1 MTNTHMP
8 ELAKPEFVSVD
19 HLKSVTDSIISY
31 LPTLAYSLAVLFV
44 GFWLAKRLDKGLAKY
59 FNKRNYDV
67 SLEGFIR
74 SLVSVGLKI
83 IIVLTFA
90 GMIGLPTTSLLAV
103 FGAAGLAVGLALQ
116 GSLANFAGGVL
127 ILIFKPFKV
136 GDVIST
142 QGETGEVQEIQIFNT
157 ILLTPE
163 NKTVILANGSVSNGT
178 IVNVTRHGNLRAS
191 LRIAIDFSEDLDH
204 VRSIIM
210 GVLQNEPL
218 VLKTPEPSVIVVE
231 YAESAIVLSV
241 RPYANVADFGPMQ
254 TAVYEKIRKEF
265 IAHEVKSPEIK
276 RTYVQ
281 P

>member
-1 MTNTHMP
+1 MP
-8 ELAKPEFVSVD
+8 ELSKPAFATVD
-19 HLKSVTDSIISY
+19 HFQKLTDSVIDY
-31 LPTLAYSLAVLFV
+31 LPTLAYSLIVLFA
-44 GFWLAKRLDKGLAKY
+44 GFWIAKRLDKGLAKY
-59 FNKRNYDV
+59 FKRRNYDV

-83 IIVLTFA
+83 VIVLTFA

-163 NKTVILANGSVSNGT
+163 NKTVILANGAVSNGT
-178 IVNVTRHGNLRAS
+178 IVNVTRYGSLRAS
-191 LRIAIDFSEDLDH
+191 LRVAIDFTEDVDS
-204 VRSIIM
+204 VRNII
-210 GVLQNEPL
+210 LTILANEAM
-218 VLKTPEPSVIVVE
+218 VLKTPEPTVVVVE
-231 YAESAIVLSV
+231 YAESAIILSI

-254 TAVYEKIRKEF
+254 SAVYEKIRKAF
-265 IAHEVKSPEIK
+265 IGNEVKSPEIK

>member
-1 MTNTHMP
+1 MP
-8 ELAKPEFVSVD
+8 QLPKPPFASVD
-19 HLKSVTDSIISY
+19 HLEKVTNNIIDY
-31 LPTLAYSLAVLFV
+31 LPTLAYSLIVLFV

-59 FNKRNYDV
+59 FQRRNYDV

-83 IIVLTFA
+83 VVVLTFA

-163 NKTVILANGSVSNGT
+163 NKTVILANGAVSNGT
-178 IVNVTRHGNLRAS
+178 IINVTRHGNLRAS
-191 LRIAIDFSEDLDH
+191 LRVAIDFTEDVDK
-204 VRSIIM
+204 VRHIIM
-210 GVLQNEPL
+210 SILEDEPM
-218 VLKTPEPSVIVVE
+218 VLKTPVPTVIVVE

-254 TAVYEKIRKEF
+254 TAIYEKIRKAF
-265 IAHEVKSPEIK
+265 IANEIKSPEIK
-276 RTYVQ
+276 RTYFQ

>member
-1 MTNTHMP
+1 MP
-8 ELAKPEFVSVD
+8 ELTKPEFVSVSYIQK
-19 HLKSVTDSIISY
+19 LTDSVIDY
-31 LPTLAYSLAVLFV
+31 MPTLAYSLVVLFV
-44 GFWLAKRLDKGLAKY
+44 GFWIAKRLDKGLAKY
-59 FNKRNYDV
+59 FQRRNYDV

-83 IIVLTFA
+83 VIVLTFA

-163 NKTVILANGSVSNGT
+163 NKTVILANGAVSNGT

-191 LRIAIDFSEDLDH
+191 LRIAVDFTEDVDH
-204 VRSIIM
+204 VRSIIL
-210 GVLQNEPL
+210 GILASEPM
-218 VLKTPEPSVIVVE
+218 VLKTPESTVVVTE
-231 YAESAIVLSV
+231 YAESAIILSV
-241 RPYANVADFGPMQ
+241 RPYANVVDFGPMQ
-254 TAVYEKIRKEF
+254 TAVYEKIRKAF
-265 IAHEVKSPEIK
+265 IENHVKSPEIK

>member
-1 MTNTHMP
+1 MP
-8 ELAKPEFVSVD
+8 ELTKPDFVSVS
-19 HLKSVTDSIISY
+19 HFQKMTDSVIGY
-31 LPTLAYSLAVLFV
+31 LPTLGYALVVLFA
-44 GFWLAKRLDKGLAKY
+44 GFWIAKRFDKGLAKY
-59 FNKRNYDV
+59 FQRRNYDV

-83 IIVLTFA
+83 VIVLTFA

-142 QGETGEVQEIQIFNT
+142 QGESGEVQEIQIFNT

-163 NKTVILANGSVSNGT
+163 NKTVILANGAVSNGT
-178 IVNVTRHGNLRAS
+178 IINVTRHGNLRAS
-191 LRIAIDFSEDLDH
+191 LRVAIDFHEDVDN

-210 GVLQNEPL
+210 SILANEPL
-218 VLKTPEPSVIVVE
+218 VLKTPEPTVMVVE

-241 RPYANVADFGPMQ
+241 RPYASVVDFGPMQ
-254 TAVYEKIRKEF
+254 SAVYEKIRKAF
-265 IAHEVKSPEIK
+265 IEHEIKSPEIK

>member
-1 MTNTHMP
+1 MP
-8 ELAKPEFVSVD
+8 QINKPVLPTVD
-19 HLKSVTDSIISY
+19 HVEKITNSVIDY
-31 LPTLAYSLAVLFV
+31 LPTLTYALVVLFA
-44 GFWLAKRLDKGLAKY
+44 GFWIAKRLDKGLIRY
-59 FNKRNYDV
+59 FERRNYDV

-83 IIVLTFA
+83 VVVLTFA

-163 NKTVILANGSVSNGT
+163 NKTVILANGAVSNGT
-178 IVNVTRHGNLRAS
+178 IINVTRYGNLRAS
-191 LRIAIDFSEDLDH
+191 LRVAIDFTEDVDR
-204 VRSIIM
+204 VRNIILS
-210 GVLQNEPL
+210 VLKNEPM
-218 VLKTPEPSVIVVE
+218 VLETPAPAVVVVE
-231 YAESAIVLSV
+231 YAENAVVLSV
-241 RPYANVADFGPMQ
+241 RPYANVADFGLMQ
-254 TAVYEKIRKEF
+254 STVYEKIRKAF
-265 IAHEVKSPEIK
+265 IENGIKSAENK
-276 RTYVQ
+276 KTYVQ
-281 P
+281 Q

>member
-1 MTNTHMP
+1 MP
-8 ELAKPEFVSVD
+8 GLIKPEFTSVD
-19 HLKSVTDSIISY
+19 HIEKLTNDVIDY
-31 LPTLAYSLAVLFV
+31 LPTLAFSFIVLFA
-44 GFWLAKRLDKGLAKY
+44 GFWFAKRFDHALARY
-59 FNKRNYDV
+59 FQRRNYDV

-83 IIVLTFA
+83 VIVLTFA

-157 ILLTPE
+157 ILLTSE
-163 NKTVILANGSVSNGT
+163 NKTVILANGAVSNGT

-191 LRIAIDFSEDLDH
+191 LRVVIDFAEDIDK

-210 GVLQNEPL
+210 AVLDNEPS
-218 VLKTPEPSVIVVE
+218 VLKTPAPTVAVVE
-231 YAESAIVLSV
+231 YAENAIVLSI
-241 RPYANVADFGPMQ
+241 RPYANVADFGLMQ
-254 TAVYEKIRKEF
+254 TTVYEKIRKSF
-265 IAHEVKSPEIK
+265 ITNEIKSPESK
-276 RTYVQ
+276 RMYVQ

>member
-1 MTNTHMP
+1 MP
-8 ELAKPEFVSVD
+8 QMPVIPKSAAATVD
-19 HLKSVTDSIISY
+19 YFERLTDNVIGY
-31 LPTLAYSLAVLFV
+31 LPTLAYSLIVLFA
-44 GFWLAKRLDKGLAKY
+44 GFWIAKRLDKGLAKY
-59 FNKRNYDV
+59 FQRRNYDV

-83 IIVLTFA
+83 VIVLTFA

-136 GDVIST
+136 GDIIST

-163 NKTVILANGSVSNGT
+163 NKTVILANGAVSNGT
-178 IVNVTRHGNLRAS
+178 IINVTRHGNLRAS
-191 LRIAIDFSEDLDH
+191 LRIAVDFTEDIDN
-204 VRSIIM
+204 VRRII
-210 GVLQNEPL
+210 LELLENEKM
-218 VLKTPEPSVIVVE
+218 VLKTPEATVIVVE

-241 RPYANVADFGPMQ
+241 RPYANTIDFGPMQ
-254 TAVYEKIRKEF
+254 TVVYEKIRKAF
-265 IAHEVKSPEIK
+265 IANGIKSPEIK
-276 RTYVQ
+276 RTFVQ

>member
-1 MTNTHMP
+1 MP
-8 ELAKPEFVSVD
+8 VLTRPEFASVD
-19 HLKSVTDSIISY
+19 YFQKMTASVIDY
-31 LPTLAYSLAVLFV
+31 LPTLAASLFVLFA
-44 GFWLAKRLDKGLAKY
+44 GFWIAKRFDKGLAKY
-59 FNKRNYDV
+59 FQRRNYDV

-83 IIVLTFA
+83 VIVLTFA
-90 GMIGLPTTSLLAV
+90 GMVGLPTTSLLAV

-163 NKTVILANGSVSNGT
+163 NKTVILANGAVSNGT

-191 LRIAIDFSEDLDH
+191 LRVAIDFTEDVDK
-204 VRSIIM
+204 VRSII
-210 GVLQNEPL
+210 LSILANEAT

-231 YAESAIVLSV
+231 YAESAIILSV
-241 RPYANVADFGPMQ
+241 RPYANVADYGLMQ
-254 TAVYEKIRKEF
+254 TAVYEKIRKAF
-265 IAHEVKSPEIK
+265 IENEVKNPEIK
-276 RTYVQ
+276 RTYLQ